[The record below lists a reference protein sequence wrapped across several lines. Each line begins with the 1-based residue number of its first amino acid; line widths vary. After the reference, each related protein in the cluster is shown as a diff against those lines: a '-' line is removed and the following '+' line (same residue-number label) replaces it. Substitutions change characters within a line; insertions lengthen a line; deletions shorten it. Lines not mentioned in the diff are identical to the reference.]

1 MKLERGA
8 TGIRLMESVD
18 DSSDHIAREILNV
31 TPAFIGFVF
40 SQMTDDKKNKA
51 NCSASQRCVKSVC
64 QYLNYLFDLSDCWS
78 YLTI

>member
-1 MKLERGA
+1 MASVWCLPVVKLERGA

-40 SQMTDDKKNKA
+40 SQMTDEKKIKQIVLHHNA
-51 NCSASQRCVKSVC
+51 V
-64 QYLNYLFDLSDCWS
+64 
-78 YLTI
+78 